1 MELTY
6 CKSGL
11 SKYYVNQSCWV
22 VNEKWF
28 FQLRCFIHICFDMAL
43 VTKNAFYDILLS
55 HYDVNKYIINFLLF
69 KS

>member
-6 CKSGL
+6 CKNGL

-55 HYDVNKYIINFLLF
+55 TIMMLINK
-69 KS
+69 